1 MDEAMDD
8 AMQRA
13 VTGPIDDAMELVPGT
28 LVMNP
33 RHAMIEKDSLFESMI
48 HYDTTSSPIPNPSPS
63 SESVYANRNGSA
75 EDSDV
80 EYSSDE
86 EEEDDDD
93 TEIHD
98 LDEGEFPDLLKL
110 GTKERENLNQGGFFI
125 AQHAVSA
132 KLYHQPAPSLRISTL
147 KPKPRDRGRAESEE
161 SAWDK
166 ILLRGMEEIQQCD
179 GPLLGGTRGELSKR
193 RD

>member
-1 MDEAMDD
+1 
-8 AMQRA
+8 
-13 VTGPIDDAMELVPGT
+13 
-28 LVMNP
+28 
-33 RHAMIEKDSLFESMI
+33 MI
-48 HYDTTSSPIPNPSPS
+48 HYDMTSSPVPNTPPS
-63 SESVYANRNGSA
+63 SESVYANSNESAKESA
-75 EDSDV
+75 EESDEEDSDVKDSDV